1 MGLGEDEWMGGLL
14 HGCLCECTD
23 ELTDGRIARLK
34 GWVDGIWNG
43 LVGEWIFPWVAMW
56 MDGWIHCSTDG

>member
-43 LVGEWIFPWVAMW
+43 LVGE
-56 MDGWIHCSTDG
+56 